1 MRHPP
6 VAALA
11 MMGMVTGCA
20 STSPGPS
27 TAAAK
32 APPATVAAAATTT
45 AATPIVVPE
54 QRDAAGHLILP
65 VNTQV
70 SLTIDAELASNR
82 AKVGDTFALS
92 VQRDVVEGTTVVIPR
107 GTHAIGA
114 VKARSGKGTMGKS
127 GKMEVEIRSLD
138 LNGRVV
144 ALTGSGRQAGKGN
157 GAATLGTLL
166 LFGPFAAAVT
176 GTSARFR
183 KGRVF
188 TAYTGEPIVVAPD
201 APAAVPAP
209 APAAPPT
216 T

>member
-1 MRHPP
+1 MRHAPA
-6 VAALA
+6 AALA
-11 MMGMVTGCA
+11 MIGMVAGCA
-20 STSPGPS
+20 PPTTPGPS
-27 TAAAK
+27 AATAK
-32 APPATVAAAATTT
+32 APPAAVSTTTT
-45 AATPIVVPE
+45 ATAPVVVPE
-54 QRDAAGHLILP
+54 QRDATGHLVLP

-70 SLTIDAELASNR
+70 PLTIDAELASNK

-92 VQRDVVEGTTVVIPR
+92 VQRDVMEGTTIVIPR

-114 VKARSGKGTMGKS
+114 VKTRSGKGTLGKS

-144 ALTGSGRQAGKGN
+144 ALTGSGKQAGKGN

-166 LFGPFAAAVT
+166 LFGPLAAAVT

-188 TAYTGEPIVVAPD
+188 TAYTSEPIVVSPD
-201 APAAVPAP
+201 APTASAP
-209 APAAPPT
+209 MPT
-216 T
+216 PVT